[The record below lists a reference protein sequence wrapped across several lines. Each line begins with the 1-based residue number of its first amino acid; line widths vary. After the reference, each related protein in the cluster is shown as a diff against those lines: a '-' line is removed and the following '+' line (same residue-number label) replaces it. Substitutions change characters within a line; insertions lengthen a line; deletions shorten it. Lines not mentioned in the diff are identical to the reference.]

1 MLNLSHTA
9 PGICR
14 EPPVVREKCT
24 FPDQLRNA
32 EDAEPK
38 TSLFALIAY
47 KWPWLPMFFLENTK
61 LSANACKLVG
71 EWLQEVAKWK

>member
-14 EPPVVREKCT
+14 EPPVAREKCT

-47 KWPWLPMFFLENTK
+47 K
-61 LSANACKLVG
+61 
-71 EWLQEVAKWK
+71 